1 MRKFLP
7 LLLALLLPAAP
18 AWAKIKV
25 IASITPLKS
34 ITESVGG
41 DLVEVTSIARG
52 NEDPHFVEVRPSFM
66 MSIRSAKLYV
76 SIGMS
81 LDFWARPLIEN
92 ARSSGD
98 LQIVN
103 CSTGIHVLGAPTERV
118 TARLGDVHPEGNPHY
133 WVDPYNVP
141 IIVKNILTGL
151 VAVDPDNAAKY
162 QQNAK
167 AFLEQL
173 KKADEGWQKE
183 LAPYAGVKAITFH
196 ESWEY
201 FAEHFKIDVRGQVE
215 PKPGIPPSGSHTQEI
230 INLVKREKI
239 PLIIQEPYYPDAAP
253 KLIAEQTG
261 AKVVKLIQLCDGAPG
276 TSSYIDMM
284 NYNVNKLAEALKK

>member
-1 MRKFLP
+1 MRKLLP
-7 LLLALLLPAAP
+7 LLLALLLQAAP

-34 ITESVGG
+34 ITESIGG
-41 DLVEVTSIARG
+41 DLVEVSSIARG
-52 NEDPHFVEVRPSFM
+52 TEDPHFVEVRPSFM
-66 MSIRSAKLYV
+66 MSIRNAKLYV

-141 IIVKNILTGL
+141 IIVKNI
-151 VAVDPDNAAKY
+151 
-162 QQNAK
+162 
-167 AFLEQL
+167 
-173 KKADEGWQKE
+173 
-183 LAPYAGVKAITFH
+183 
-196 ESWEY
+196 
-201 FAEHFKIDVRGQVE
+201 
-215 PKPGIPPSGSHTQEI
+215 
-230 INLVKREKI
+230 
-239 PLIIQEPYYPDAAP
+239 
-253 KLIAEQTG
+253 
-261 AKVVKLIQLCDGAPG
+261 
-276 TSSYIDMM
+276 
-284 NYNVNKLAEALKK
+284 